1 MTNECTG
8 ANHQQGEDKYETEE
22 IILSAVTDGEIIPVE
37 QVEDDLFSQKMIG
50 DGYAIKPTSEVVYA
64 PVSGKLIEVADAK
77 HAYYIETDTGLKIL
91 IHIGIDTVLMN
102 GQGFQTS
109 LEKNVWVEKGDQL
122 ATFDKK
128 MIEDEGYNTVIPV
141 IVLEHS
147 SVVSLETLI
156 NRDATAGKTEALKI
170 TLKND

>member
-109 LEKNVWVEKGDQL
+109 LEKNVWVEK
-122 ATFDKK
+122 
-128 MIEDEGYNTVIPV
+128 
-141 IVLEHS
+141 
-147 SVVSLETLI
+147 
-156 NRDATAGKTEALKI
+156 R
-170 TLKND
+170 